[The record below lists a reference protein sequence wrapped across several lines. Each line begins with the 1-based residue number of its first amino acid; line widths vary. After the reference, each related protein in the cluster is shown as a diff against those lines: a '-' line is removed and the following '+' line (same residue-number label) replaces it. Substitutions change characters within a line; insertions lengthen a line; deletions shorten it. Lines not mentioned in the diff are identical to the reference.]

1 MMSSGRR
8 NSQSKTK
15 YRTRRDS
22 GTKLDYY
29 HDVVQKTILEYQVH
43 NFILTLKIIY
53 IQTFT

>member
-29 HDVVQKTILEYQVH
+29 HNIVQKTILEYQVH
-43 NFILTLKIIY
+43 NFILTLKTI
-53 IQTFT
+53 